1 MVLHYLLHNGVSYRQ
16 LYWTESNNSLSI
28 SLYHLN
34 LLNQSVTTLYQSN
47 SRRKRYVAC
56 PPGTPDLDTVR
67 LLTPA
72 LSYDAVTHRLW
83 VSTVAGDIWSCD
95 LNGCNCSIEVNGMV
109 LLQGGML
116 SDISMYIE
124 Y

>member
-1 MVLHYLLHNGVSYRQ
+1 MVLHYLLHDGVSYRQ
-16 LYWTESNNSLSI
+16 LYWIESTNSLST
-28 SLYHLN
+28 SLYQLD

-47 SRRKRYVAC
+47 SRRKRNVLC
-56 PPGTPDLDTVR
+56 SPDLDTIGPLR
-67 LLTPA
+67 AALT
-72 LSYDAVTHRLW
+72 YDAITHRLW

-95 LNGCNCSIEVNGMV
+95 LNGCNCSREVNGTV

-116 SDISMYIE
+116 SNISMYIE

>member
-1 MVLHYLLHNGVSYRQ
+1 MVLHYLLHDGVSYRQ
-16 LYWTESNNSLSI
+16 LYWTESSSLI
-28 SLYHLN
+28 TSLYQLN
-34 LLNQSVTTLYQSN
+34 LLNQSVTPLYQSN
-47 SRRKRYVAC
+47 SRRKRNVVS
-56 PPGTPDLDTVR
+56 PQGTPDLDTIGP
-67 LLTPA
+67 LTAA
-72 LSYDAVTHRLW
+72 LTYDAVTHRLW

-95 LNGCNCSIEVNGMV
+95 LNGCNCSREVDGTV